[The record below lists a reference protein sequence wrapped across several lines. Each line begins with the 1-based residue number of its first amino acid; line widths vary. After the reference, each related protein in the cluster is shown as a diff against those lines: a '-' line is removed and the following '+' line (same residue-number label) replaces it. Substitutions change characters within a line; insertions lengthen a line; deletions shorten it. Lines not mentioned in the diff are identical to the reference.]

1 MNIWY
6 RLLRNIFQIY
16 RFGIMRSVRISGRGN
31 LLNGPKILV
40 ANHPN
45 ATDCCVL
52 PHIFPED
59 LTFLIQA
66 NIFSLPII
74 GYMLRKS
81 GQIPVVGGQGRI
93 ALDTALERLS
103 NGGTVVI
110 FPEGKLNHGN
120 GLHRAGCGAA
130 VLAKRSGAPIVPIG
144 FYVSQRDTLTL
155 KGKIDRR
162 KTFARWQVQG
172 CCYVHIGE
180 PW

>member
-1 MNIWY
+1 MGMNFWHCLLIIIFKIY
-6 RLLRNIFQIY
+6 RLIFI
-16 RFGIMRSVRISGRGN
+16 RSVSISGREN
-31 LLNGPKILV
+31 LIDGPKILV

-52 PHIFPED
+52 PYIFPEN

-74 GYMLRKS
+74 GNMLRKS
-81 GQIPVVGGQGRI
+81 GQIPVAKGQGRV

-103 NGGTVVI
+103 KGGTVVI

-120 GLHRAGCGAA
+120 GLHRAGYGAA
-130 VLAKRSGAPIVPIG
+130 VLAKQSGAPIESIG
-144 FYVSQRDTLTL
+144 FYVSPRDTLTL

-162 KTFARWQVQG
+162 KTFARW
-172 CCYVHIGE
+172 
-180 PW
+180 